1 MTKQILIKTN
11 LVMDLL
17 SIWILINTITTFL
30 FIIFIEFVNDWFLK
44 NEIFINLS
52 ITYILS
58 FALYLINLLKLN
70 KK

>member
-11 LVMDLL
+11 LIMDLL

-58 FALYLINLLKLN
+58 FTLYLINLLKLN